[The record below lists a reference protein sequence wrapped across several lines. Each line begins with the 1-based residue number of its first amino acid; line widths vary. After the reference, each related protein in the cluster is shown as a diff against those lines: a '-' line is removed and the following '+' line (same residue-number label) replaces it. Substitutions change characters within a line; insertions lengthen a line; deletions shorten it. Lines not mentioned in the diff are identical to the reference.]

1 MDVSIYMF
9 IAGKDLCNTLLEQSD
24 RSSVVSSVLLVHLCC
39 ENIAEGWICSHCNNK
54 DLFNDGNNKIR
65 IDFEAK
71 IKIARN
77 LNLPKPVYN
86 CFKTINGIRNRIAH
100 QDPKMKRIEIPNK
113 TIDSL
118 LDNLKNLESQYETY
132 RWKSQFFHSNPDEL
146 ASKPNHDKLKLI
158 LAELFGFMMQLITV
172 NYKDDF
178 IKFMNHDNQ
187 PDLN

>member
-1 MDVSIYMF
+1 
-9 IAGKDLCNTLLEQSD
+9 
-24 RSSVVSSVLLVHLCC
+24 
-39 ENIAEGWICSHCNNK
+39 
-54 DLFNDGNNKIR
+54 
-65 IDFEAK
+65 
-71 IKIARN
+71 
-77 LNLPKPVYN
+77 
-86 CFKTINGIRNRIAH
+86 
-100 QDPKMKRIEIPNK
+100 MKRTEIPNK

-118 LDNLKNLESQYETY
+118 SDNLKNLESQYETY

-146 ASKPNHDKLKLI
+146 ASMPNHDKLKLI